1 MENKINPNS
10 YSPLTLAFLGDAVFE
25 LKVRN
30 SIVLEANQ
38 PVKQLHSASSA
49 RVCAHTQAQA
59 IKKILPLL
67 SKEEQDVYKRGRNA
81 HVGTVPKNQSVADY
95 HCATGLEAL
104 FGWLFLSGEKNR
116 IDELFEI
123 IEGEANKNE

>member
-1 MENKINPNS
+1 MKNTINPNS
-10 YSPLTLAFLGDAVFE
+10 YSPLALAFLGDAVFE

-30 SIVLEANQ
+30 SIILEANQ
-38 PVKQLHSASSA
+38 PVKKLHDASSI

-67 SKEEQDVYKRGRNA
+67 TEEEQDVYKRGRNA

-123 IEGEANKNE
+123 IEGEAKKNE